1 MSSATST
8 PRRQSREAA
17 LQALYFWD
25 VGGSAPDEALEHVF
39 EEHLPDA
46 PETVRRFAEVLM
58 RGAVADHQALD
69 GLIQRQA
76 SHWRLERLAVVD
88 KLILRLA
95 IWELQHQPQTP
106 PAVVVNEALELARTF
121 SAPESVKFVNGVLD
135 GIRKSLND
143 TTAQAGVTSQEQ
155 E

>member
-1 MSSATST
+1 MTRT

-17 LQALYFWD
+17 LQALYFWE

-39 EEHLPDA
+39 DEHLPEA
-46 PETVRRFAEVLM
+46 PESVRVFAERLM
-58 RGAVADHQALD
+58 RGAVAEHQQID

-76 SHWRLERLAVVD
+76 NHWRLERLAVVD

-95 IWELQHQPQTP
+95 VWELQHHPETP
-106 PAVVVNEALELARTF
+106 PAVVVYEALELARTF
-121 SAPESVKFVNGVLD
+121 STDESVKFVNGVLD
-135 GIRKSLND
+135 GIRRTLAD
-143 TTAQAGVTSQEQ
+143 TVQESK